1 MHACTANSSSLA
13 HTAASGTSRTAPG
26 TGAQQQCG
34 GVSAVARPAPAW
46 GNFAPISSGGS
57 PFGRPA
63 CSSASSR
70 PARRRQPSV
79 VTVALPPAQPSRD
92 SMDPELVAPMVQQL
106 WQSVLDAGGGQP
118 AGDAAADTLNS
129 FGASARRML
138 LALHLLRCGC
148 NSAQLA
154 ASTSAADATSA
165 ALAPAQRQPEPQP
178 ALSVAAKDPGGGSS
192 PGSAASNGRG
202 GGRGAAVQTAG
213 AAAEIAAGQAEP
225 EPKGGGGDGRAA
237 KARQPDIGTL
247 WGLLVLGLAY
257 VHHSTTGFALPALL
271 PLINEDLHLTDGQG
285 ALLTSGYTVR
295 RPFGAAGFCHPYCI
309 LVPGC
314 YCSIKPPGGVPLPH
328 ANAHGC
334 SYRWPLGLTIGE
346 WNRLSFANDLR
357 SFSKMA
363 APPDPFALMT

>member
-1 MHACTANSSSLA
+1 MHARAANNSSLV
-13 HTAASGTSRTAPG
+13 HTATSGTSRTAPG

-34 GVSAVARPAPAW
+34 GVSAAARPAPVW
-46 GNFAPISSGGS
+46 GNLARISSGGS

-79 VTVALPPAQPSRD
+79 VTDALPPAQPSRD

-178 ALSVAAKDPGGGSS
+178 ALSVAAKDPGGGAS

-202 GGRGAAVQTAG
+202 GRSAAVQTAG
-213 AAAEIAAGQAEP
+213 AAAELAAGQAEP
-225 EPKGGGGDGRAA
+225 GPKGGGGNGRAD
-237 KARQPDIGTL
+237 KGRQPDIGTL

-285 ALLTSGYTVR
+285 ALLTSGYTVC
-295 RPFGAAGFCHPYCI
+295 RPFGTAGFCHPFCI
-309 LVPGC
+309 LVPGVTAVSNPRAVFP
-314 YCSIKPPGGVPLPH
+314 YPTPM
-328 ANAHGC
+328 
-334 SYRWPLGLTIGE
+334 LTAVHIAGH
-346 WNRLSFANDLR
+346 SG
-357 SFSKMA
+357 
-363 APPDPFALMT
+363 